1 MLQEIRFAFRSLAK
15 TPTFTLI
22 AIATLALAIGANSAI
37 FSLVNALLIRPLP
50 YKNPQQ
56 LVLLWEKFSA
66 QGLDRIPVSAPEY
79 LDYTKEIQSMEIGG
93 FNYVDLNLT
102 VGDMPERI
110 AGAVIAPSV
119 FAVLGIQPSHGRV
132 FAPDELGEGHDDV
145 VVISERL
152 WKRRFNSDPQLI
164 GKQLSLNGRNCTV
177 VGLMP
182 EQFQFPVP
190 IFNLQGGTFGQKV
203 DIWKPLAFTKNDL
216 ESRGSR
222 SWGVIGRLK
231 SGITLARAQAE
242 LDTIISN
249 WYPRFPDNYEPAT
262 KFGATLYGLHNQVVG
277 SMRVALLIL
286 LGAVAVVLLIACA
299 NLTTMLL
306 ARAGAREREFAIR
319 VALGARTARLLR
331 QTLTESVLLAVL
343 GGGAGAIL
351 AVWGL
356 DLLRTLG
363 SQTVPRIAEANL
375 DLRVLLV
382 TLAASVGTGIIIGLV
397 PAIASAKP
405 ELTEALKEGGRGSTI
420 GARRNRLR
428 NLLVIAEVAL
438 ALVLLA
444 GGTLLLKSFV
454 RLQNVDPGFDP
465 GNVLTM
471 EVSLPLAKYPRG
483 KPVADV
489 YAGMIRRVQSLP
501 GVEAAALTSILP
513 LSGTNS
519 DSSFAIEGR
528 DQMQE
533 KVYPDEEIRVVTP
546 DYFKVLK
553 VPVKVGRFFEQG
565 DAADAPQTVIVNQAF
580 AKKWFPNQDAV
591 GKRITFDDSRKPDPK
606 WSTIIGVV
614 GDMRHRGLDVEATP
628 EYYLPHLQRP
638 FRGMILAIRS
648 KLDPRSLAA
657 TVRREIRDLDPELPA
672 ANVRT
677 MENVAADSIAPRKLS
692 VVLIG

>member
-1 MLQEIRFAFRSLAK
+1 
-15 TPTFTLI
+15 
-22 AIATLALAIGANSAI
+22 
-37 FSLVNALLIRPLP
+37 
-50 YKNPQQ
+50 
-56 LVLLWEKFSA
+56 
-66 QGLDRIPVSAPEY
+66 
-79 LDYTKEIQSMEIGG
+79 MEIGG

-565 DAADAPQTVIVNQAF
+565 DAADAPQTVIVNQ
-580 AKKWFPNQDAV
+580 
-591 GKRITFDDSRKPDPK
+591 
-606 WSTIIGVV
+606 
-614 GDMRHRGLDVEATP
+614 GDMRHRGLDVEAKP

-638 FRGMILAIRS
+638 FRGMIVAMRS

-692 VVLIG
+692 VVLIGIFAALALVLASVGIYGVMSFLVVQRTHEIGVRMALGAQRRDVLLLVVGRAARLVLTGTVIGLLLAFLSTRTLGALLYNVGAFDVPSFTFATLVLALVALTASYVPARRVTRADPMIALAHTA

>member
-93 FNYVDLNLT
+93 FNYIDLNLT

-546 DYFKVLK
+546 DNFKVLRARRCCGCAANRYRQPSFREEMVSK
-553 VPVKVGRFFEQG
+553 PGRG
-565 DAADAPQTVIVNQAF
+565 RKAHYVRRF
-580 AKKWFPNQDAV
+580 AKAGSEMEYDHRRGRRYAASRPRCRSEARILSASSAKAV
-591 GKRITFDDSRKPDPK
+591 SRDDSGHSQQTGSAFPCRHGPARDP
-606 WSTIIGVV
+606 
-614 GDMRHRGLDVEATP
+614 
-628 EYYLPHLQRP
+628 
-638 FRGMILAIRS
+638 
-648 KLDPRSLAA
+648 
-657 TVRREIRDLDPELPA
+657 
-672 ANVRT
+672 
-677 MENVAADSIAPRKLS
+677 
-692 VVLIG
+692 